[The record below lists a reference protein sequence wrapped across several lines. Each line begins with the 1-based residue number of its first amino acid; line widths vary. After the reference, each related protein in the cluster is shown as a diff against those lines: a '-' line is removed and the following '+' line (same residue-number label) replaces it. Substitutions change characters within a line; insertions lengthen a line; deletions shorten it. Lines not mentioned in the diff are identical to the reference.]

1 MYEFLCDYITPKYQ
15 NNAELCYIDT
25 DSFLFHIKT
34 KDFYK
39 DIADDGWKRYNTS
52 NYKVERP
59 LPIGMNKKV
68 IGLMKDGLGW
78 WKIIT
83 EFAEYSYLT
92 DDDKNVKKAKEKK
105 YLKKYLSLMIIKK
118 DYLRMKS
125 Y

>member
-1 MYEFLCDYITPKYQ
+1 MYEFLYDYITPKYQ

-39 DIADDGWKRYNTS
+39 DIVDDGWKRYNTS

-68 IGLMKDGLGW
+68 IGLMKDGLG
-78 WKIIT
+78 
-83 EFAEYSYLT
+83 
-92 DDDKNVKKAKEKK
+92 
-105 YLKKYLSLMIIKK
+105 
-118 DYLRMKS
+118 
-125 Y
+125 